1 MSFLRRRLS
10 TAVLALSASGL
21 ILGQASAAQADDHH
35 GHHGQDYPVVV
46 SPAPG
51 SLTKGHSEFW
61 TYQYNPQGGS
71 AGGPGSSD
79 NGSSNGSSAGGGAAA
94 PQPGP
99 VQTATETAKSTVASA
114 AGGASST
121 VGAL

>member
-1 MSFLRRRLS
+1 MAL
-10 TAVLALSASGL
+10 LAFSASGL

-35 GHHGQDYPVVV
+35 GHHGQDFPVVV

-51 SLTKGHSEFW
+51 TLTKGHSEFW

-79 NGSSNGSSAGGGAAA
+79 NSGSSGGSSAAPGAPA

-99 VQTATETAKSTVASA
+99 VQSATETAKSTVASA